1 MSSTRQLAAI
11 LFTDI
16 AGYTAIMQA
25 DEQLAVKLVKHHRLV
40 LEKTVSAYDGEVI
53 EYFGDGSLCI
63 FTSITQAMHCALSIQ
78 LQLQSEP
85 AVPLRI
91 GL

>member
-63 FTSITQAMHCALSIQ
+63 LQVLPRLCIVLSVYNCSSSLNQQFPCA
-78 LQLQSEP
+78 
-85 AVPLRI
+85 
-91 GL
+91 